1 MMNIPFN
8 GEAPETIVSMN
19 AADPAF
25 RLKLSGNF
33 KNFGSKVASSRA
45 KKIQKFR
52 LVTLEFPTR
61 KINQDY

>member
-1 MMNIPFN
+1 MNLPFN

-45 KKIQKFR
+45 KKIQKF
-52 LVTLEFPTR
+52 
-61 KINQDY
+61 